1 MYLKDFQNKNKI
13 ALVTGAGKGIGKA
26 AALAL
31 AESGADII
39 AISRTAS
46 DLAQLQKKIN
56 RLNKR
61 CMTFQCDILDYD
73 QIKKVFSKISKIDI
87 LLNNAGTNI
96 PEHFTKKCP
105 LNFVRVIEAPCISS
119 SASSM
124 ITGSSL
130 VIEVQ
135 NNH

>member
-96 PEHFTKKCP
+96 PEHFTKIKKSDMESVSYTHLTLP
-105 LNFVRVIEAPCISS
+105 TIL
-119 SASSM
+119 
-124 ITGSSL
+124 L
-130 VIEVQ
+130 V
-135 NNH
+135 